1 MGKVDF
7 PLSLLSVLKRNFW
20 IAFLTFLSVAGGT
33 AALSLSRSP
42 RLYEASARLI
52 VGEKDV
58 GISELGQELTEIDTQ
73 SPGKAADPVATQSE
87 LVESEKVLERALV
100 ILREDNKTSSD
111 ESLNEELPKIWQL
124 RRMLTVDVVPAT
136 NILEI
141 SYKNQNRQ
149 FAAKFLNALSQAMVE
164 ENSDSIRSQASAL
177 RSFVE
182 DEIVQQKSKLQRAEA
197 AESQYREQNGIV
209 SFEVQSESLVN
220 SLALLEDEQRSLYGQ
235 LEAATIK
242 GGLLEQVT
250 GVDTPASAYTTVRV
264 GQDEDIKVLQA
275 QITSTEIEIVEAR
288 SRLGDEHPDYLALL
302 QKRDELLVLYD
313 QQFSQASLGSEAVEN
328 VAANPLSQDLISSYL
343 TDEIDRRALEG
354 RLEIVQAE
362 LEELQS
368 RVVQLPSYQQPLAAF
383 ARERAEAEEALKLLN
398 GKLQEARIAEG
409 QSLSN
414 IRIVRP
420 ADVPSASDAISPK
433 TPAILLVS
441 LITGLLAGGGMAFLL
456 ELLDPTVRNSAEAE
470 ALLNLPVLEVLP
482 QLVPTTSDLAD
493 LKHFL
498 DDPDQVEPYRRL
510 LRALES
516 ANESKNESANESK
529 NASKAQVF
537 VFSSVAAGEGKS
549 AVALH
554 LAAVAAMLSRRTL
567 LVDADLREPL
577 QHHLLEVP
585 ACPGLSE
592 RITGGLSLQDAIKP
606 TTIDNLS
613 VLTCGQRSSR
623 PSALIET
630 PAVQTLLE
638 EAAAQY
644 DCVIVDA
651 SPVGICADAA
661 TLTQATDGLVLV
673 AQPRS
678 TRREALSRAVSDL
691 QKSGATLLGIVINQ
705 AVLPLEKEPP
715 EDFSVEPG
723 QMRLPPLISATGT
736 RHSLSQELEE
746 QPENSLPE
754 RNLKSGFIIFSI
766 EDDVLPAQP

>member
-20 IAFLTFLSVAGGT
+20 VAFLTFLSVAGGT

-100 ILREDNKTSSD
+100 ILREDDKTSSD

-242 GGLLEQVT
+242 GGLLEEVT
-250 GVDTPASAYTTVRV
+250 GVNTPESAYITVRV
-264 GQDEDIKVLQA
+264 GQDEDIKALQA
-275 QITSTEIEIVEAR
+275 QLTSTEVEIVEAR
-288 SRLGDEHPDYLALL
+288 SRFGDQHPDYLALL
-302 QKRDELLVLYD
+302 QKRDELSVLYD
-313 QQFSQASLGSEAVEN
+313 QQFSQASPGSETVEN
-328 VAANPLSQDLISSYL
+328 IAANPLSQDLISSYI
-343 TDEIDRRALEG
+343 TDEIDSRALEG
-354 RLEIVQAE
+354 RLAVVQAE
-362 LEELQS
+362 LEQLQS
-368 RVVQLPSYQQPLAAF
+368 RIVQLPSYQQPLAAF

-420 ADVPSASDAISPK
+420 ADVPSVSDAISPK

-482 QLVPTTSDLAD
+482 QLVPTTSNLAD
-493 LKHFL
+493 LQHFL

-516 ANESKNESANESK
+516 ANDSKTAESKH
-529 NASKAQVF
+529 ASKAQAF
-537 VFSSVAAGEGKS
+537 VFSSIAAGEGKS

-585 ACPGLSE
+585 TCPGLNE

-606 TTIDNLS
+606 TAIDNLS

-630 PAVQTLLE
+630 PAVQTLLK

-723 QMRLPPLISATGT
+723 QMILPPLISATGA
-736 RHSLSQELEE
+736 RHSLTQELEE